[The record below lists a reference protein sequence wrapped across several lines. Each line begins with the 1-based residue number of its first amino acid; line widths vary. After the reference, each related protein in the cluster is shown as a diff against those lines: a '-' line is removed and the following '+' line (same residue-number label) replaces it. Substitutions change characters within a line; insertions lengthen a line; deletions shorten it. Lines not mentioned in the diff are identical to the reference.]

1 MASKDRD
8 NFEDISEDELESI
21 YDSAQPF
28 ASDELMYAAIE
39 QLNRIFAIERP
50 NIRKADEVSKRN
62 PYHDS
67 RGRFTSGSRAVTAS
81 GGRSGG
87 SGGKKVSLSRVRS
100 ANASAKTASAAR
112 RAATGG
118 RSGGSGGFANGDYGT
133 GHVASTIMNGISA
146 VKRFQKKAKMKSGAE
161 AAEKML
167 KDYDKMETRHRKL
180 NDPAPDDAA
189 FSEFYEKYG
198 STPLEVENAVD
209 FLTN

>member
-1 MASKDRD
+1 MASDKPED
-8 NFEDISEDELESI
+8 FEDISDEELEAI
-21 YDSAQPF
+21 YANAQPF

-39 QLNRIFAIERP
+39 QLNSEMVEKSMTIQRP
-50 NIRKADEVSKRN
+50 NIVKAN
-62 PYHDS
+62 PYRAKD
-67 RGRFTSGSRAVTAS
+67 GKYTSAS
-81 GGRSGG
+81 GGGKAVRGG

-100 ANASAKTASAAR
+100 ASASAKTASAAR

-146 VKRFQKKAKMKSGAE
+146 VKSFQKKAKMKSGAK

-198 STPLEVENAVD
+198 STPLEVATAVD